1 MVPKKLRVGVI
12 FGGRSGEHEVSV
24 RSARAIIEAI
34 DQKKFE
40 VVPIAIGKDGKWLG
54 PSQSTQLLPTAV
66 HRLLRSKPGDDPG
79 DVALLGDP
87 SHKGLI
93 SLQPQASSAVAEKLD
108 VVFPALHG
116 PFGEDGT
123 LQGLLEMADI
133 PYVGCGVL
141 ASSCGMDKVTMKSLF
156 VQAGLPICKHI
167 WFLRSQWRSNPEKI
181 LRNVKG
187 NLGLPCFVKPA
198 NLGSSVGVSRA
209 TDKKTLAE
217 AIDLAAE
224 YDRKIIVEEEV
235 VGREIECA
243 ILGNDEPQA
252 SLPGEYVIYEESAR
266 FLDYTEKYASTG
278 RVSFVVP
285 APLSKTITARIQ
297 RMAIQAFQAVD
308 GAGLA
313 RVDFFLQQ
321 KGGELVINE
330 LNTLPGLTE
339 VSGYPKMWEASG
351 LSFTQLLEK
360 LIELAFERH
369 REKALTKTTR

>member
-1 MVPKKLRVGVI
+1 MPKKLRVGVI

-66 HRLLRSKPGDDPG
+66 HQLLRSKPGDDSG